1 MIANFL
7 MDEKSAEPVTACLLS
22 LASNYQ
28 ADSHLSE
35 LKSQFQQNLSIENLW
50 LSDIIVS
57 PDNKPTENCPIYHNQ
72 MALVIFNSPIAY
84 SELHHLTKQ
93 LETLA
98 HRHDFAKPIVTLDVD
113 IIAVEIEH
121 KDWKALERR
130 LPLASYEQQGLQQLL
145 EKVIV
150 TENSLRFLKNL

>member
-1 MIANFL
+1 

-72 MALVIFNSPIAY
+72 MALLIVNSPITY